1 MTYMEKEKY
10 LEAGKI
16 VNTHGVRGEVKI
28 MPWADSP
35 EFIRK
40 MKTLYINGEAVR
52 VSASRVHKGFVLAK
66 LEGVDDVNTAMAL
79 KNKTVHIARKDVKL
93 PKGSFFIADIIG
105 AKVVTEDGTE
115 LGTLADVMEM
125 PAQNIY
131 LVKGEREIMIPAV
144 DEFILNTDVKNG
156 VITVRLIEGM

>member
-1 MTYMEKEKY
+1 MEKEKY
-10 LEAGKI
+10 LEAGQI

-35 EFIRK
+35 EFLLK
-40 MKTLYINGEAVR
+40 FKTIYINGEGRKVQA
-52 VSASRVHKGFVLAK
+52 ARVHKGAVLAK
-66 LEGVDDVNTAMAL
+66 LEGIDDVNAAMAL
-79 KNKTVHIARKDVKL
+79 KNKTVCIARKDARL
-93 PKGSFFIADIIG
+93 PKGHFFISDIIG
-105 AKVVTEDGTE
+105 AKVVTEDGQE

-144 DEFILNTDVKNG
+144 DEFILSTDVKNG